1 VRVVVASRNRHK
13 LREIGVLL
21 ADAGLPWDLV
31 AIDEVAPAC
40 ALVEDEPSFA
50 GNALSKARQAAAAS
64 GLPALADDSGIE
76 VDVLGGAPG
85 VYSARW
91 SGEPSRVGSGRA
103 LLAAD
108 HRARPSEASGEVGQV
123 GGRRAWEPSQGS
135 HISRVGSGRA
145 LLAADH
151 RGRAWEPSQG
161 SHISDDARNNQKMLR
176 ELAGVPTEKRTARYR
191 CAAVFVDPARGLEI
205 VRTGAC
211 EGRLLESPR
220 GTGGFGYDPLF
231 FIESLG
237 RTMAEI
243 ALAEKNRLSH
253 RAAAFR
259 ELAQALAQLN
269 SVR

>member
-1 VRVVVASRNRHK
+1 VVASRNRHK

-21 ADAGLPWDLV
+21 ADAGLAWDLV
-31 AIDEVAPAC
+31 SVDEVASAC
-40 ALVEDEPSFA
+40 ALVEDEPSFE
-50 GNALSKARQAAAAS
+50 GNALCKARQAAAAT

-76 VDVLGGAPG
+76 VDALHGAPG

-91 SGEPSRVGSGRA
+91 SGEP
-103 LLAAD
+103 
-108 HRARPSEASGEVGQV
+108 
-123 GGRRAWEPSQGS
+123 
-135 HISRVGSGRA
+135 SRVGSGRA

-191 CAAVFVDPARGLEI
+191 CAAAFVDPARALEL
-205 VRTGAC
+205 VRMGAC
-211 EGRLLESPR
+211 EGRLLESLQ

-243 ALAEKNRLSH
+243 PLEEKNRLSH

-259 ELAQALAQLN
+259 ELARALAEFHLLG
-269 SVR
+269 

>member
-1 VRVVVASRNRHK
+1 MRVVVASRNRHK

-31 AIDEVAPAC
+31 SVDQVAPGC
-40 ALVEDEPSFA
+40 ALTEDEPSFE

-76 VDVLGGAPG
+76 VDVLHGAPG

-91 SGEPSRVGSGRA
+91 SGEPC
-103 LLAAD
+103 
-108 HRARPSEASGEVGQV
+108 
-123 GGRRAWEPSQGS
+123 
-135 HISRVGSGRA
+135 
-145 LLAADH
+145 
-151 RGRAWEPSQG
+151 
-161 SHISDDARNNQKMLR
+161 DDARNNQKMLR
-176 ELAGVPTEKRTARYR
+176 ELADVPTEKRTARYR
-191 CAAVFVDPARGLEI
+191 CAAVFVDPALGLEI

-211 EGRLLESPR
+211 AGRLLESPQ

-237 RTMAEI
+237 RSMAEI
-243 ALAEKNRLSH
+243 TLAEKNRLSH

-259 ELAQALAQLN
+259 ELAQALVELDL
-269 SVR
+269 VR

>member
-1 VRVVVASRNRHK
+1 MRVVVASRNRHK

-21 ADAGLPWDLV
+21 ADAGLQWELV
-31 AIDEVAPAC
+31 PIDEVAPAC
-40 ALVEDEPSFA
+40 ALSEDESTFE
-50 GNALSKARQAAAAS
+50 GNALSKARQAVAAS

-76 VDVLGGAPG
+76 VDALAGAPG

-91 SGEPSRVGSGRA
+91 SGEPC
-103 LLAAD
+103 
-108 HRARPSEASGEVGQV
+108 
-123 GGRRAWEPSQGS
+123 
-135 HISRVGSGRA
+135 
-145 LLAADH
+145 
-151 RGRAWEPSQG
+151 
-161 SHISDDARNNQKMLR
+161 DDGRNNQKMLR
-176 ELAGVPTEKRTARYR
+176 ELTSVPAEKRTARYR

-211 EGRLLESPR
+211 EGRMLESPR

-243 ALAEKNRLSH
+243 SLEEKNQLSH

-259 ELAQALAQLN
+259 QLARALAQ
-269 SVR
+269 

>member
-1 VRVVVASRNRHK
+1 MRVVVASRNRHK

-21 ADAGLPWDLV
+21 ADAGLAWDLV
-31 AIDEVAPAC
+31 SVDEVASAC
-40 ALVEDEPSFA
+40 ALVEDEPSFE
-50 GNALSKARQAAAAS
+50 GNALSKARQAAAAT
-64 GLPALADDSGIE
+64 GLPSLADDSGIE
-76 VDVLGGAPG
+76 VDALYGAPG

-108 HRARPSEASGEVGQV
+108 HR
-123 GGRRAWEPSQGS
+123 GREW
-135 HISRVGSGRA
+135 
-145 LLAADH
+145 
-151 RGRAWEPSQG
+151 RGRAKRAGRRRQVGAEGQSEPSQG

-191 CAAVFVDPARGLEI
+191 CAAAFVDPARNLEL
-205 VRTGAC
+205 VRMGAC
-211 EGRLLESPR
+211 EGRLLESAR
-220 GTGGFGYDPLF
+220 GVGGFGYDPLF

-243 ALAEKNRLSH
+243 PLEEKNRLSH

-259 ELAQALAQLN
+259 QLARALAEGALT
-269 SVR
+269 

>member
-1 VRVVVASRNRHK
+1 VRVVLASRNRHK

-21 ADAGLPWDLV
+21 ADASLQWDLI
-31 AIDEVAPAC
+31 AIDEVAPEC
-40 ALVEDEPSFA
+40 ALTEDEPSFE

-76 VDVLGGAPG
+76 VDALRGAPG

-91 SGEPSRVGSGRA
+91 SGEPC
-103 LLAAD
+103 
-108 HRARPSEASGEVGQV
+108 
-123 GGRRAWEPSQGS
+123 
-135 HISRVGSGRA
+135 
-145 LLAADH
+145 
-151 RGRAWEPSQG
+151 
-161 SHISDDARNNQKMLR
+161 DDARNNQKMLR

-191 CAAVFVDPARGLEI
+191 CAAVFVDPARGVEI

-237 RTMAEI
+237 HTMAEI
-243 ALAEKNRLSH
+243 TLEEKNRLSH
-253 RAAAFR
+253 RAVAFR
-259 ELAQALAQLN
+259 QLAQALAEL
-269 SVR
+269 VG